1 MRQQQRCTM
10 CGQELEILS
19 RPLRRLR
26 WSRYWFKGF
35 ASLFGRPLRIC
46 SQCGAMF
53 SAEGE
58 LLAMGAVQT
67 EEELK
72 LDLYRRD
79 MAYLRD
85 SFGGVIV
92 ASEIAAIWLI
102 AGAEAG
108 SIGLALLTGSI
119 GVGAF
124 VPFGFFGRKARMARK
139 QLRRMKQ
146 ARIQGQIP
154 SR

>member
-1 MRQQQRCTM
+1 MIQPKQCTM
-10 CGQELEILS
+10 CGRQLEILS

-46 SQCGAMF
+46 SNCGAMY

-67 EEELK
+67 QEELR

-92 ASEIAAIWLI
+92 ASEIAAIWLV
-102 AGAEAG
+102 AGADAANVA
-108 SIGLALLTGSI
+108 LAVLTGSI
-119 GVGAF
+119 GVAAF
-124 VPFGFFGRKARMARK
+124 LPFGFFGRKARMARK
-139 QLRRMKQ
+139 QLRRMKE
-146 ARIQGQIP
+146 ARIKGQIP